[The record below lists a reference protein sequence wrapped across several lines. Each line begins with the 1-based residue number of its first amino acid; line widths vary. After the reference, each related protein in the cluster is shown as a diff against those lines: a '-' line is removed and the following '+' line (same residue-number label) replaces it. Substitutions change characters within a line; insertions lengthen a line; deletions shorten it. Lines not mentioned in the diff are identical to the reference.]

1 MINNKI
7 KNLTKIFLRE
17 YIEKLNIKNEKN
29 KINKKSSTI
38 WLGAILIFCITCIS
52 VYLISN
58 LEKQN
63 IPEIFFKIYLPL
75 ITVFMLYQLII
86 LVCNLFFYSKDI
98 EYILPLPLK
107 PIEILIAKL
116 FTVIGI
122 MYMLEAVVL
131 FIPIFMYG
139 ILAAGTIKYFIY
151 GIFTLAIFPILFVLI
166 IGILTLILIKI
177 YGKIKNKNIIQLLV
191 VFTLTILLTVMLFNV
206 LKGNISQINNTEDI
220 EIINQN
226 LDRINNNFIIIKPVI
241 KLLTEENFINNI
253 INILI
258 ILGINIITFII
269 FASIE
274 KKLYTNK
281 VLMTQTK
288 NKIKNKTENKIKY
301 NYKKQKKEIK
311 YLKIE
316 IKKIFKNTTYF
327 TQTIYN
333 YINIIILTLFLLKIL
348 TPMFIEQIQTDNYI
362 ESVGLEQVK
371 IEATCTVLAIIQ
383 IISAFNNLA
392 MTAISK
398 EGKEAVFM
406 KYIPMSLYKQ
416 FLIKLIPQIILN
428 IIMSLLV
435 IIVINTCIKI
445 PIIYSIIVFITS
457 LLINIIYSFIMII
470 VDIRKP
476 NLDWTN
482 IESITKNNNN
492 KMYRYVITI
501 AIILILMYFA
511 RIFKSIN
518 YNISII
524 IMNLILTIILI
535 ILNIY
540 IKKNVRKIF
549 NKII

>member
-17 YIEKLNIKNEKN
+17 YIEKLNIKDEKN
-29 KINKKSSTI
+29 KINKKSSAI
-38 WLGAILIFCITCIS
+38 WLGAILIFCITYIS

-63 IPEIFFKIYLPL
+63 TPEIFLKIYLP
-75 ITVFMLYQLII
+75 IIAVFMLYQLII
-86 LVCNLFFYSKDI
+86 LICNLFFYSKDI
-98 EYILPLPLK
+98 EYILPLPLR
-107 PIEILIAKL
+107 PTEILIAKL

-122 MYMLEAVVL
+122 MYMLEVVL
-131 FIPIFMYG
+131 LVIPIFMYG
-139 ILAAGTIKYFIY
+139 ILSAGTIKYFIY

-166 IGILTLILIKI
+166 IGTITLILNKI
-177 YGKIKNKNIIQLLV
+177 LEKIKNKNIVQLLIV
-191 VFTLTILLTVMLFNV
+191 SILTIILTIILFNT
-206 LKGNISQINNTEDI
+206 LKGNINQINDAENI

-226 LDRINNNFIIIKPVI
+226 LDKIDENFIIIKPVVN
-241 KLLTEENFINNI
+241 LLTEENIINNV

-258 ILGINIITFII
+258 ILAINLIAYII
-269 FASIE
+269 FMIIG
-274 KKLYTNK
+274 KKIYTNK
-281 VLMTQTK
+281 ILMIQTK
-288 NKIKNKTENKIKY
+288 NKIKNKFKNKIKN

-311 YLKIE
+311 YFKIE
-316 IKKIFKNTTYF
+316 IKKILKNTTYF
-327 TQTIYN
+327 TQTIFN
-333 YINIIILTLFLLKIL
+333 YINITILAFFILKIL
-348 TPMFIEQIQTDNYI
+348 TPMFIEQLQADDYL
-362 ESVGLEQVK
+362 ESVSIEQVK
-371 IEATCTVLAIIQ
+371 IEATCTVLAVIQ
-383 IISAFNNLA
+383 IISTFNNLA

-416 FLIKLIPQIILN
+416 FIIKLIPQIVLN
-428 IIMSLLV
+428 IIMSVFV

-445 PIIYSIIVFITS
+445 PIIYSIIVFLIS
-457 LLINIIYSFIMII
+457 LIINIIYSYIMIL

-511 RIFKSIN
+511 RIFKSIS
-518 YNISII
+518 YNISIV
-524 IMNLILTIILI
+524 IMTLILVIILI
-535 ILNIY
+535 ILNIF
-540 IKKNVRKIF
+540 IKKNIRKIF
-549 NKII
+549 NRII